1 MCERLD
7 ASEDEDPE
15 AVRRRFDNELGVR
28 RWLRTPDDVSKYASA
43 PVDDGA
49 PWWWEGD
56 AEASD
61 SFLAAQGVS
70 L

>member
-7 ASEDEDPE
+7 VGENEDAE
-15 AVRRRFDNELGVR
+15 AVRRKFDNELGTR
-28 RWLRTPDDVSKYASA
+28 RWLRTENETGKYADA
-43 PVDDGA
+43 PVDDNA

-61 SFLAAQGVS
+61 SFLAAQGVV

>member
-1 MCERLD
+1 MCARLD
-7 ASEDEDPE
+7 VGENEDPE
-15 AVRRRFDNELGVR
+15 AVRKRFDADLGVR
-28 RWLRTPDDVSKYASA
+28 RWRVTDAAEDRYADA
-43 PVDDGA
+43 VIDEGA

-61 SFLAAQGVS
+61 SFLKSMGVK